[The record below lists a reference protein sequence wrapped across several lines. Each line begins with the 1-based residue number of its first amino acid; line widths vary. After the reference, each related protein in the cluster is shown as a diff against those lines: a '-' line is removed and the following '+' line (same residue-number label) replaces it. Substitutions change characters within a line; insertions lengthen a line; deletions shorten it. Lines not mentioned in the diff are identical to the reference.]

1 MQVRTQHLI
10 RVVKISET
18 TQRGQKISTIKN
30 IETGLYGI
38 PNEEVLEDA
47 TQTFDELELVTAIV
61 ETSDG
66 VEGVGFTYTIGR
78 GGSAVKMFLDD
89 VLVPRLE
96 GMEVAPRAV
105 YDDLRKQT
113 TFIGR
118 EGISEF
124 AIAAVDT
131 ALWDAKGKETETPLY
146 ELLGGQRER
155 VPAYETNGGW
165 IQFDVERLRDNAR
178 RIAAEEFAGMKMK
191 VGRGHKEDAAR
202 IRAVREELSDD
213 QDLLVDANC
222 SFTVSEARKFANE
235 LDVSLGWL
243 EEPLQ
248 KGDYSGYA
256 DLRDKV
262 DVPIALGENV
272 YNTTQFK
279 QVLDLGAADV
289 LQPDVSRVGGITPWL
304 TVAHAADLW
313 NTPISPHYVEP
324 VHVHLVAPFDNVPY
338 IEHHSTVLN
347 KVIKSPLE
355 LDDGGFLPPER
366 PGHGMVFDGL
376 EQYSKVK

>member
-1 MQVRTQHLI
+1 MSKTVY
-10 RVVKISET
+10 
-18 TQRGQKISTIKN
+18 RGYKMSSITN
-30 IETGLYGI
+30 IETGIYVI
-38 PNEEVLEDA
+38 PNEETLEDA
-47 TQTFDELELVTAIV
+47 TQTFDKLELITAIV
-61 ETSDG
+61 ETSSG

-78 GGSAVKMFLDD
+78 GGSAVKEFLDT

-96 GMEVAPRAV
+96 NASVAPQTA
-105 YDDLRKQT
+105 YNDLRDET

-131 ALWDAKGKETETPLY
+131 ALWDAKGKEMGAPLY
-146 ELLGGQRER
+146 ELLGGRRER

-165 IQFDVERLRDNAR
+165 IQFDEERLRENAQR
-178 RIAAEEFAGMKMK
+178 VADEGFAGMKMK
-191 VGRGHKEDAAR
+191 IGRGHKEDATR
-202 IRAVREELSDD
+202 IRAVREELSDE

-222 SFTVSEARKFANE
+222 SFTVSEARKFVNE
-235 LDVSLGWL
+235 LNVSLGWL

-256 DLRDKV
+256 DLRSKV
-262 DVPIALGENV
+262 NIPIALGENV

-279 QVLDLGAADV
+279 QVLSQGAADV

-304 TVAHAADLW
+304 TVAHTADLW

-324 VHVHLVAPFDNVPY
+324 IHVHLVAPFDNVPY

-347 KVIKSPLE
+347 KVVESPLE
-355 LDDGGFLPPER
+355 LENGGFIPPDR
-366 PGHGMVFDGL
+366 PGHGMVFDNL
-376 EQYSKVK
+376 EQYATVE